1 MKRTPRKRAQDK
13 GDSRAFQ
20 TAVSIKQS
28 MDKVQIDGEKLTLE
42 ELSRVVRG
50 GVEVELSSGARE
62 KMQASREVV
71 ERVIASDAA
80 VYGVNT
86 GFGKLASVR
95 VSRDQIRELQVNL
108 VRSHACGV
116 GEPLSEVETR
126 AMLLLRANAIAK
138 GFSGVRP
145 VVVETLCAML
155 NRGVHPVIPSQG
167 SVGASGDLAPLAHLA
182 QVAIGEGEAFY
193 KGWRE
198 RGGEAMHSAEIAPL
212 QLEAKEGLALLN
224 GTQAMLA
231 LLSLSLAKA
240 EIAVDTADVAA
251 ALSLDALRGSP
262 AAFDGR
268 IAQVRPYAGQVATAR
283 NLEWLNRGSEIRESH
298 RSSEM
303 DKRVQDAYS
312 LRCTP
317 QVHGAV
323 RDALAN
329 IRKTVE
335 VELNSATD
343 NPLVFAVEGGPVGE
357 GEIISG
363 GNFHGQ
369 PLAMAADQLAVAL
382 ATLGGISE
390 RRIEQMTNPH
400 TSMLPAFLVSEPGLN
415 SGFMMLQ
422 VTAAALASEMRVE
435 AAPHSVGSIPTS
447 ANQEDYVSMGM
458 GAARRLRP
466 MVESLQRILAI
477 ELMAA
482 CQGIDLLAPLKTG
495 LNAQKAYEHV
505 RAISKPVVQDRSL
518 SGEIEA
524 LAESIAGGGISGILS
539 FEKH

>member
-1 MKRTPRKRAQDK
+1 MEKI
-13 GDSRAFQ
+13 S
-20 TAVSIKQS
+20 
-28 MDKVQIDGEKLTLE
+28 IDGAGLTLE
-42 ELSRVVRG
+42 DLLRVVRG
-50 GVEVELSSGARE
+50 AAEVELSPAARE
-62 KMQASREVV
+62 RMTASRAVV
-71 ERVIASDAA
+71 ERVIASDGA

-95 VSRDQIRELQVNL
+95 VSKDQIRELQANL

-116 GEPLSEVETR
+116 GEPLSEEETR
-126 AMLLLRANAIAK
+126 GMLLLRANAIAK
-138 GFSGVRP
+138 GYSGVRP

-155 NRGVHPVIPSQG
+155 NQGVHPVIPSQG

-182 QVAIGEGEAFY
+182 QVAIGEGEAYY

-198 RGGEAMHSAEIAPL
+198 RGEEAMRSAGISPL
-212 QLEAKEGLALLN
+212 ELEAKEGLALLN
-224 GTQAMLA
+224 GTQAMLS
-231 LLSLSLAKA
+231 LLSLALVRA
-240 EIAVDTADVAA
+240 EIAADTADVAA

-262 AAFDGR
+262 AAFDQR
-268 IAQVRPYAGQVATAR
+268 IAQVRQHPGQFTTAK
-283 NLEWLNRGSEIRESH
+283 NLEKLNRGSEIRESH
-298 RSSEM
+298 RSSET

-312 LRCTP
+312 LRCAP

-323 RDALAN
+323 RDALTG
-329 IRKTVE
+329 IRRTVE

-343 NPLVFAVEGGPVGE
+343 NPLVFAAEGGEPGA

-369 PLAMAADQLAVAL
+369 PLAMAADQLALAL

-390 RRIEQMTNPH
+390 RRIEQMTNPQ
-400 TSMLPAFLVSEPGLN
+400 TSLLPAFLVQEPGLN

-422 VTAAALASEMRVE
+422 VTAAALASEMRVQ

-495 LNAQKAYEHV
+495 AKAQMAYEKV
-505 RAISKPVVQDRSL
+505 RAISKPVAQDRSL
-518 SGEIEA
+518 AGEIEA
-524 LAESIAGGGISGILS
+524 LAESLANGEISEILKA
-539 FEKH
+539 E